1 MKIILIAGL
10 LILLILPGCTQMS
23 EPEAIVSAYFTAWD
37 QHSYSTMYSLMSDGF
52 KKLEPSA
59 ASPDSF
65 RIYAELQSIDKV
77 KILFVRE
84 ISNGEGQATVDY
96 EVEFTTQ
103 GKKIPFRGSYT
114 LKYRS
119 NDAQPGWKLIH
130 PYGEHIDTS

>member
-10 LILLILPGCTQMS
+10 VMLLILLGCTQLS
-23 EPEAIVSAYFTAWD
+23 EPEAAVYSYFTAWD
-37 QHSYSTMYSLMSDGF
+37 RHDYTAMYGLMSDGF

-59 ASPDSF
+59 SSPDSF
-65 RIYAELQSIDKV
+65 RIYAELQSTDKV
-77 KILFVRE
+77 KILSVRE
-84 ISNGEGQATVDY
+84 VSNGEGQATVDY

-119 NDAQPGWKLIH
+119 KDAQPGWKLIH
-130 PYGEHIDTS
+130 PYGDHIDTS